1 MGESIFD
8 GNFMVSG
15 QFSGSSFPWGQLSA
29 GQFSWG
35 GGNCP
40 GAIIRGKEAIF
51 LGDNFPDTV
60 LKRYLVEF

>member
-15 QFSGSSFPWGQLSA
+15 QFSGCSFPWGQLSA

-35 GGNCP
+35 GNYP
-40 GAIIRGKEAIF
+40 GEG
-51 LGDNFPDTV
+51 GNFPDTV